1 MYFIH
6 YLTLYDNMGFEKCF
20 GIMERSSFLKFC
32 VYVFSFLYFL
42 FFVNFL
48 LYVTFFF
55 RYFFSFIS
63 CVLFISKSCILY
75 PKGYIIFCLSKTL
88 SKKQSKCQAKH
99 KANFKQKQLI
109 EFQKSRML
117 FMLYPYRVY
126 IGSFSFL
133 L

>member
-6 YLTLYDNMGFEKCF
+6 CLTLYDNMSFEKCF
-20 GIMERSSFLKFC
+20 GIRERSSFLKFC

-75 PKGYIIFCLSKTL
+75 PKGYIIFCLSKNPSKIQAKSKQNPSKMQSKHL
-88 SKKQSKCQAKH
+88 SKTEIELQML
-99 KANFKQKQLI
+99 LI
-109 EFQKSRML
+109 L
-117 FMLYPYRVY
+117 F
-126 IGSFSFL
+126 
-133 L
+133 

>member
-1 MYFIH
+1 MS
-6 YLTLYDNMGFEKCF
+6 FEKCF
-20 GIMERSSFLKFC
+20 GIRDRSSFLKFG

-88 SKKQSKCQAKH
+88 SKKQAKCKAKH

-109 EFQKSRML
+109 EFQKSRKL
-117 FMLYPYRVY
+117 FLLYPYRV
-126 IGSFSFL
+126 
-133 L
+133 

>member
-1 MYFIH
+1 MS
-6 YLTLYDNMGFEKCF
+6 FEKCF

-88 SKKQSKCQAKH
+88 SKKQAKSKQNTKQILS
-99 KANFKQKQLI
+99 KNNLLSFKSHGSYLCYTLI
-109 EFQKSRML
+109 GYILAVSL
-117 FMLYPYRVY
+117 FC
-126 IGSFSFL
+126 FSFASTFA
-133 L
+133 